1 MRGEKDFHLTLPMKH
16 VLIDAGKGGISSKTI
31 VIIVVPT
38 FVSVV
43 IFSILCY
50 CFIRRCA
57 KKRYDTLEAENGKI
71 LAPNLN
77 DPMFLVPVMVFTIT
91 INVQQICWNHF
102 FVQLSSISPP
112 SSHCNLIW
120 LLFKLLQIT
129 SLTITRLVR
138 VDLVPYT
145 R

>member
-1 MRGEKDFHLTLPMKH
+1 MEHI
-16 VLIDAGKGGISSKTI
+16 LIDAGKGGISSKTI

-38 FVSVV
+38 VVSVV

-50 CFIRRCA
+50 CFICRSAR
-57 KKRYDTLEAENGKI
+57 KKYDTIEAEKGKI

-77 DPMFLVPVMVFTIT
+77 DPLFLVTVMVFFF
-91 INVQQICWNHF
+91 F
-102 FVQLSSISPP
+102 FVQLSPISPP

-120 LLFKLLQIT
+120 LQFKLLQIT
-129 SLTITRLVR
+129 SLTIARLVR
-138 VDLVPYT
+138 GDLVPYT